1 MDKIVNKCQAI
12 CGSVWIIIF
21 CIMIA
26 LWPLRLVN
34 EKIVS
39 GSNRQI
45 SMTSE
50 AITSEYTVMQMFIAQ
65 YDYLQN
71 IKVYLLNESAGEE
84 FYFILYDASMNILMN
99 QVISTDGMEEM
110 PGFCTIQ
117 VNQPTEVGREYYYLL
132 QGISTDFYVAYED
145 TETSGTIYNGTLFY
159 GYVEDTEHNII
170 SEYDYKVPL
179 RKGKTLACDALLVL
193 FGFLIHIITKKYY
206 AKYPERN
213 GLLTVEMVWKRVAT
227 PIVVVTAAISMAA
240 IWPLKLFSREI
251 ECILVFEAGI
261 VILAG
266 ILLYGIH
273 CEKHNKSQDMG
284 LSVLRDRWADYL
296 QAVFYALA
304 IHAGVYYMNG
314 LYELHHMIAYREMLI
329 YMALA
334 VIATYKRKE
343 ILNPVNLIYLVL
355 AAAVRFFYYRD
366 HVQGLVYEEEIRI
379 VKLTAWSGIVSG
391 IVVIN
396 TISILLHKQSRQKIR
411 ESFNLWYGIALTV
424 FFALIIIFR
433 NTRGWPIYLVSV
445 FTLYYL
451 RMAVWEKKERLL
463 DNLCN
468 GILLHFLVMT
478 GYCLLH
484 RPFMFFIYTR
494 YPFVFHTVTITAVYL
509 TLVVSAALSKFLCIY
524 RKTPELTYVWK
535 ELIIFGISTAYLIFT
550 LSRTG
555 YLAMIIMAHVIIPVA
570 CLGMRN
576 RVRSLLKAL
585 AMMLIAFILCFTTAF
600 TAQRIIPSIVA
611 QPETFETEEL
621 PSEIVHGRDMD
632 SKYYITVRR
641 FIQLFENRILGIPED
656 QCIKSF
662 DYAQIENYDDVI
674 GYDDVREQEILVAS
688 VEVSGAML
696 PGEEIESQ
704 LESSVEAYANGRI
717 DHFKA
722 YLQNMNMTGHDD
734 MGVLLPD
741 GSMSAH
747 AHNIYLQV
755 AYDHGIPVGI
765 IFVLFGLCTLIQ
777 AALYY
782 KNRKEDRPC
791 SILPLALLISFAAAG
806 LTEWVFHPCNPITFC
821 LLAALAPLLVD
832 AKKNKRI
839 KVRD

>member
-1 MDKIVNKCQAI
+1 MDKIISKSQAI
-12 CGSVWIIIF
+12 RGTVWVFIFIIAV
-21 CIMIA
+21 A
-26 LWPLRLVN
+26 LWPLRLVQ
-34 EKIVS
+34 ETVVS

-50 AITSEYTVMQMFIAQ
+50 AITSEYTVMQMFVAQ
-65 YDYLQN
+65 YDHLQN

-132 QGISTDFYVAYED
+132 QGISSDFYVAYED

-170 SEYDYKVPL
+170 SEYDYKIPL
-179 RKGKTLACDALLVL
+179 RKGKTLVCDALLVL
-193 FGFLIHIITKKYY
+193 FGFLIHIFTKKYY

-213 GLLTVEMVWKRVAT
+213 RLLTVEMVWKRTAT
-227 PIVVVTAAISMAA
+227 PIVVSAAVISMAA

-251 ECILVFEAGI
+251 ECILVFEAG
-261 VILAG
+261 VVFLAG

-273 CEKHNKSQDMG
+273 REKHGKSRDMG
-284 LSVLRDRWADYL
+284 LSVLRDRWTDYL

-314 LYELHHMIAYREMLI
+314 LYELHHTIAYREMLI

-343 ILNPVNLIYLVL
+343 ILNPVNLVYLAL
-355 AAAVRFFYYRD
+355 AAVVGFFYYRN
-366 HVQGLVYEEEIRI
+366 HVQGLVYEEEIRT
-379 VKLTAWSGIVSG
+379 VKLTVWAGIVSG
-391 IVVIN
+391 IVIIN
-396 TISILLHKQSRQKIR
+396 TIFILLRKQSRQNICK
-411 ESFNLWYGIALTV
+411 SLNLWYGIVLAV

-463 DNLCN
+463 ENLCN
-468 GILLHFLVMT
+468 GILLHFLTMT

-509 TLVVSAALSKFLCIY
+509 TLVVSAAISKFLCIY
-524 RKTPELTYVWK
+524 RKTPELSYVWK
-535 ELIIFGISTAYLIFT
+535 ELTIFGISTAYLIFT

-555 YLAMIIMAHVIIPVA
+555 YLAMIIMALIVIPTVF
-570 CLGMRN
+570 LGMRN
-576 RVRSLLKAL
+576 GARALFKAL
-585 AMMLIAFILCFTTAF
+585 AMMFIAFVLCFTTAF

-611 QPETFETEEL
+611 QPETFEIEEL

-641 FIQLFENRILGIPED
+641 FIQLFENRILGIPEE

-662 DYAQIENYDDVI
+662 DYAQAESNDDSGEI
-674 GYDDVREQEILVAS
+674 EILLAS
-688 VEVSGAML
+688 LEVSGSMFS
-696 PGEEIESQ
+696 EEEMEAQ
-704 LESSVEAYANGRI
+704 QEDGVEAYANGRI

-722 YLQNMNMTGHDD
+722 YLQNLNMTGHDD

-747 AHNIYLQV
+747 AHNIYLQA

-765 IFVLFGLCTLIQ
+765 IFVIFGLCTLVQ

-791 SILPLALLISFAAAG
+791 SILPLALLVSFATAG

-821 LLAALAPLLVD
+821 LLTALAPLLVD
-832 AKKNKRI
+832 AKENKRI
-839 KVRD
+839 NVWD